1 MATTLQNLIDDVSL
15 DLSGFTYRQDRV
27 TYLTQAAT
35 SGDLIL
41 YVASTDNI
49 GKGVIEIENEMLW
62 VDSYDRQANTITV
75 APFGRGYNSTT
86 AAAHDANVKVII
98 TPTFPQVAIK
108 RAVNDTINAVYPK
121 VFAWVGCDA
130 SNFICY
136 CIVSLILSIFTSST
150 SL

>member
-1 MATTLQNLIDDVSL
+1 MATTFLDIINDVQL

-41 YVASTDNI
+41 YVASTENI
-49 GKGVIEIENEMLW
+49 GKGIIEIEDEMVW

-86 AAAHDANVKVII
+86 AATHA
-98 TPTFPQVAIK
+98 
-108 RAVNDTINAVYPK
+108 
-121 VFAWVGCDA
+121 
-130 SNFICY
+130 
-136 CIVSLILSIFTSST
+136 
-150 SL
+150 

>member
-62 VDSYDRQANTITV
+62 VDS
-75 APFGRGYNSTT
+75 
-86 AAAHDANVKVII
+86 
-98 TPTFPQVAIK
+98 
-108 RAVNDTINAVYPK
+108 
-121 VFAWVGCDA
+121 
-130 SNFICY
+130 
-136 CIVSLILSIFTSST
+136 
-150 SL
+150 